1 MWWAWLR
8 WAAAAPVTQRWR
20 FQSQVQVLVVS
31 ERRTDP
37 QPAAVF
43 VAWLVLLVQTK
54 LLFWGVK
61 GDIKSVLRTH
71 DRYLFFFHSDC
82 LSMFPSD
89 PSVSTDPP
97 QPSKLSRKVW
107 ITRIFFDLAVI
118 YIEYEVITEL
128 FSAWINWLFQKKCN
142 EIVENFSF
150 FFFAGN
156 LDVSVNKSEHL
167 SKKVDHFL
175 DLDYIALK

>member
-89 PSVSTDPP
+89 PSFSTDAP

-107 ITRIFFDLAVI
+107 ITRIFFDLVVI

-150 FFFAGN
+150 FFLQGTLMSLLIRA
-156 LDVSVNKSEHL
+156 STYQ
-167 SKKVDHFL
+167 KKLIIFL
-175 DLDYIALK
+175 TLITLL